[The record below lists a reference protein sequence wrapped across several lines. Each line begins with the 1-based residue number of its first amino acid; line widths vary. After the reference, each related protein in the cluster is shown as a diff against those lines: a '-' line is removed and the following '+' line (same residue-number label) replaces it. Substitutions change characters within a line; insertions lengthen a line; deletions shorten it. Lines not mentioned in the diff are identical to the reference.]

1 MKCQKCGEKIVD
13 WVIKDKE
20 EAIGICINMIMGF
33 GVTKEDLE
41 DFI

>member
-1 MKCQKCGEKIVD
+1 MKCQKCGEEIVD

-33 GVTKEDLE
+33 DVTMEDLE
-41 DFI
+41 GVI

>member
-1 MKCQKCGEKIVD
+1 MKCQKCGEEVVD

-33 GVTKEDLE
+33 NIEKEDLE
-41 DFI
+41 NFI